1 MSSNPPIDSLP
12 DSTSD
17 LTANSPTRCGY
28 VALVGRPNV
37 GKSTLFNAFIGQ
49 RLSIVTPK
57 PQTTRG
63 RILGIL
69 TRPQS
74 QIIFLDTPG
83 LLESQYKLHQTM
95 EKQISAAVRDAD
107 LVLLLIDAERPRDRS
122 KLVHAFL
129 RHTRPPIVA
138 TLNKIDLLSPPHI
151 AEEVATIKKE
161 FDLDNLTPL
170 SALRGDSVADLLNHL
185 EARLPVGVKL
195 YPDDMIAEQPE
206 RFFAAELIRE
216 AAFNHLSDELPYAIN
231 VAIDEFSERKR
242 KTYIHATIYV
252 ERDSQK
258 GIVIGN
264 KGACLRTI
272 GQQAR
277 QSIEAFIDAQVY
289 LDLWV
294 KVRPDWRNHDR
305 DLSEFGYQ

>member
-1 MSSNPPIDSLP
+1 MNSNPPIDSLP
-12 DSTSD
+12 DSTS
-17 LTANSPTRCGY
+17 NSPAQPTRCGY

-69 TRPQS
+69 TKPQS

-83 LLESQYKLHQTM
+83 LLESQYKLHRTM
-95 EKQISAAVRDAD
+95 EKQISTAARDAD
-107 LVLLLIDAERPRDRS
+107 LILLLIDAERPRDRS

-129 RHTRPPIVA
+129 RQARAPVVA
-138 TLNKIDLLSPPHI
+138 ALNKIDLLSLTRVK
-151 AEEVATIKKE
+151 EESAAIKDE
-161 FDLDNLTPL
+161 FGLESLMPL
-170 SALRGDSVADLLNHL
+170 SALRGDSVKDLLNHL
-185 EARLPVGVKL
+185 ETRLPLGVKL

-206 RFFAAELIRE
+206 RFFAAELVRE
-216 AAFNHLSDELPYAIN
+216 AAFNNLSDELPYAIN
-231 VAIDEFSERKR
+231 VAIDEFSQRNS

-264 KGACLRTI
+264 KGERLRTI
-272 GQQAR
+272 GHQAR
-277 QSIEAFIDAQVY
+277 LTIEEFIDAQVY

-305 DLSEFGYQ
+305 DLNEFGYQ

>member
-264 KGACLRTI
+264 KGARLRTI